1 GLPDEMI
8 EKGKEAKS
16 ISEIVQNGNSFKVT
30 VTTGTKVLVNE
41 FTIGEEAELQT
52 PTGEKIKGVVT
63 KEGEN
68 KLKVNLK
75 GIESVTELC
84 GDKII
89 NCLQHHSP
97 KCPGLTVTVPLSRP
111 PPVLSPALSSSTRH
125 PLLTGGRRPL
135 KWEPGWA
142 PAASRQSVLATP
154 QCGRSAGATEAVRVS
169 PAVFPPALPGVAEVL
184 GSRVPQAP
192 GRRLA
197 VATGPY
203 RVGLPSPQ
211 YNQGDRPLAVWRRHK
226 PSFGPARPG
235 DHTGYSGIGALPGGG
250 HGSLQGWASKPCTR
264 GPQHNQDG
272 RPLAVPAGDHN
283 RLLK

>member
-1 GLPDEMI
+1 MRNFRNGKRPFCPSSSFGLPDEMI

-89 NCLQHHSP
+89 NTM
-97 KCPGLTVTVPLSRP
+97 TVR
-111 PPVLSPALSSSTRH
+111 
-125 PLLTGGRRPL
+125 
-135 KWEPGWA
+135 
-142 PAASRQSVLATP
+142 
-154 QCGRSAGATEAVRVS
+154 
-169 PAVFPPALPGVAEVL
+169 
-184 GSRVPQAP
+184 
-192 GRRLA
+192 
-197 VATGPY
+197 
-203 RVGLPSPQ
+203 
-211 YNQGDRPLAVWRRHK
+211 
-226 PSFGPARPG
+226 
-235 DHTGYSGIGALPGGG
+235 GIAYKRI
-250 HGSLQGWASKPCTR
+250 SKR
-264 GPQHNQDG
+264 I
-272 RPLAVPAGDHN
+272 
-283 RLLK
+283 